1 MRRCFGVAVGVTCA
15 CFCRCAADSF
25 CRGSVQCL
33 LRRMHSILSRFVAC
47 TRAVLRPM
55 CVCTGDGRAGR
66 GVRLGCGSCRG
77 VVCRS
82 RRMSLGQEITN
93 IGQYGA
99 VEPWA
104 TARGRTERSL
114 RAFGVAAQCDQ
125 PNVYTQLC
133 SRGHGHD
140 VEATHDS
147 VTCGLGRLRHV
158 CVRYTTHMAQ
168 QGRGGLTAGGCTY
181 TGCKVATSTLRTA
194 SAVLQGTPLLT
205 GEGPHMWGHTR

>member
-1 MRRCFGVAVGVTCA
+1 MRRCFWVAVGVTCA

-55 CVCTGDGRAGR
+55 CVCTGDGRVGR

-125 PNVYTQLC
+125 PNVSGKNKLWQALAKKCALFGDWQKVRTF
-133 SRGHGHD
+133 RRN
-140 VEATHDS
+140 THTNPS
-147 VTCGLGRLRHV
+147 
-158 CVRYTTHMAQ
+158 
-168 QGRGGLTAGGCTY
+168 
-181 TGCKVATSTLRTA
+181 STI
-194 SAVLQGTPLLT
+194 SCIISI
-205 GEGPHMWGHTR
+205 